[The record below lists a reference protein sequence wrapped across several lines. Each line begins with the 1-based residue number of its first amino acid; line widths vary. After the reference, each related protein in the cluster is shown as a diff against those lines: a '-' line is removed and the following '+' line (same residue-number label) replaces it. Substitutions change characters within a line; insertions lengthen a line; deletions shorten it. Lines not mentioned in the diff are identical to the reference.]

1 MLTEKEQ
8 AMLNESNARWE
19 AKKEFEE
26 KKKKIVLALLQQCK
40 DEGLT
45 VKQVESVCETAAKV
59 AGAVT
64 SLRAGITPEGIQDFG
79 W

>member
-1 MLTEKEQ
+1 MTEKEQ
-8 AMLNESNARWE
+8 AMLNESNARWA
-19 AKKEFEE
+19 AKNEFAE

-59 AGAVT
+59 AGNVT
-64 SLRAGITPEGIQDFG
+64 SLRAGITHEGIRDFG